1 MKYDIEIPMPRK
13 VQLILD
19 KLHEHNYQAFIVGG
33 CVRDSILGKVPGDW
47 DIATDALPGEVKEL
61 FQKTADTGIRH
72 GTITVIIEKSLFEV
86 TTYRIDGEYADFR
99 KPKAVT
105 FTSSIEEDLSR
116 RDFTINAIAYSPEAG
131 IVDPFGG
138 IADIRKG
145 IIRTVGDPE
154 VRFSEDALRM
164 LRAVRFSAQ
173 LGFSVD
179 ERTLKSIETNSSL
192 IGSISPE
199 RIKDELTKILLSDNP
214 LCFSLLMDTKLIK
227 YTLPEFEPCFLTNQN
242 NPYHSYNVAEHT
254 LRSVAHI
261 EKDKILRW
269 AMLLHDI
276 GKPGTKT
283 TDGKGIDHFYN
294 HQQLSVK
301 LSGTVMSRLRF
312 DKKSMD
318 KILLLVR
325 SHDMHIKADPK
336 SVRKAMS
343 RVGDDMFESLLKV
356 IEADKKAQNPGLLKE
371 RTGKFIKIW
380 EIYKDIKEKG
390 QCTSLKS
397 LAVNGDDLIAL
408 GIKPGKKIKELLNS
422 LLEKVIEEP
431 ELNRKEILLNLICQH
446 NRAE

>member
-242 NPYHSYNVAEHT
+242 
-254 LRSVAHI
+254 
-261 EKDKILRW
+261 
-269 AMLLHDI
+269 
-276 GKPGTKT
+276 
-283 TDGKGIDHFYN
+283 
-294 HQQLSVK
+294 
-301 LSGTVMSRLRF
+301 
-312 DKKSMD
+312 
-318 KILLLVR
+318 
-325 SHDMHIKADPK
+325 
-336 SVRKAMS
+336 
-343 RVGDDMFESLLKV
+343 
-356 IEADKKAQNPGLLKE
+356 
-371 RTGKFIKIW
+371 
-380 EIYKDIKEKG
+380 
-390 QCTSLKS
+390 
-397 LAVNGDDLIAL
+397 
-408 GIKPGKKIKELLNS
+408 
-422 LLEKVIEEP
+422 
-431 ELNRKEILLNLICQH
+431 
-446 NRAE
+446 